1 MAKYVG
7 KRLVYM
13 LVTLFVIVVL
23 TFTLMKLLPGS
34 PFDTER
40 FSKLTVEQQE
50 AALARY
56 GLDQPIY
63 VQFLKYLGNMLRGD
77 FGTSFYYTNMP
88 VTKVIFSRLGPS
100 MLIGAQ
106 AILVGLAIGLSLGIV
121 AACRHNGVVDNLTMI
136 IAVLGLSV
144 PNFVVAALLQ
154 YYVGLKLGWLPV
166 GFWKSWACSV
176 LPSVALC
183 FQPLATSARF
193 IRAETL
199 DVLQQDYITTAR
211 SKGMSQARLLVM
223 HTLRNSI
230 IPVVTLMAS
239 MVVNLLTGSLA
250 IESIFSIPGIGGL
263 FTESVKN
270 NDYNVIMGLTMFYSA
285 FYMVAI
291 LVVDVAYSLIDPRIR
306 ISAGK
311 GGE

>member
-13 LVTLFVIVVL
+13 LITLFVIVVL

-40 FSKLTVEQQE
+40 FAKLTVEQQE

-63 VQFLKYLGNMLRGD
+63 VQFLKYLGNMLHGD
-77 FGTSFYYTNMP
+77 FGTSFYYTNIP

-106 AILVGLAIGLSLGIV
+106 AILLGLAIGLSLGIV
-121 AACRHNGVVDNLTMI
+121 AACRHNGVVDNFTMI
-136 IAVLGLSV
+136 VAVLGISV

-176 LPSVALC
+176 LPSIALC

-199 DVLQQDYITTAR
+199 DVLQQDYIVTAR

-223 HTLRNSI
+223 HTLRNSL

-285 FYMVAI
+285 FYMIAI

-306 ISAGK
+306 IAAGK

>member
-136 IAVLGLSV
+136 IAVLGISV

-285 FYMVAI
+285 FYMIAI

-306 ISAGK
+306 IAAGK

>member
-13 LVTLFVIVVL
+13 LITLFVIVVL

-136 IAVLGLSV
+136 IAVLGISV

-211 SKGMSQARLLVM
+211 SKGMSQARLLIM

-285 FYMVAI
+285 FYMIAI

-306 ISAGK
+306 IAAGK

>member
-7 KRLVYM
+7 KRLAYM
-13 LVTLFVIVVL
+13 LITLFVIVVL

-40 FSKLTVEQQE
+40 FAKLTVEQQE

-63 VQFLKYLGNMLRGD
+63 VQFLKYLGNMLHGD
-77 FGTSFYYTNMP
+77 FGTSFYYTNIP

-106 AILVGLAIGLSLGIV
+106 AILLGLAIGLSLGIV
-121 AACRHNGVVDNLTMI
+121 AACRHNGVVDNFTMI
-136 IAVLGLSV
+136 VAVLGISV

-176 LPSVALC
+176 LPSIALC

-199 DVLQQDYITTAR
+199 DVLQQDYIVTAR

-285 FYMVAI
+285 FYMIAI

-306 ISAGK
+306 IAAGK

>member
-13 LVTLFVIVVL
+13 LITLFVIVVL

-40 FSKLTVEQQE
+40 FAKLTVEQQE

-63 VQFLKYLGNMLRGD
+63 VQFLKYLGNMLHGD
-77 FGTSFYYTNMP
+77 FGTSFYYTNIP

-106 AILVGLAIGLSLGIV
+106 AILLGLAIGLSLGIV

-136 IAVLGLSV
+136 IAVLGISV

-176 LPSVALC
+176 LPSIALC

-199 DVLQQDYITTAR
+199 DVLQQDYIVTAR

-285 FYMVAI
+285 FYMIAI

-306 ISAGK
+306 IAAGK

>member
-40 FSKLTVEQQE
+40 FAKLTVEQQE

-100 MLIGAQ
+100 MLVGAQ
-106 AILVGLAIGLSLGIV
+106 AILLGLAIGLSLGIV

-136 IAVLGLSV
+136 IAVLGISV

>member
-1 MAKYVG
+1 MSKYIG

-13 LVTLFVIVVL
+13 FFTLLVIVVL

-63 VQFLKYLGNMLRGD
+63 VQFFKYLNNMLRGD
-77 FGTSFYYTNMP
+77 FGTSFYYTNLP
-88 VTKVIFSRLGPS
+88 VTEVIISRLGPS

-106 AILVGLAIGLSLGIV
+106 ALLLGLAIGLSLGIV
-121 AACRHNGVVDNLTMI
+121 AACRHNGAVDNLTMI
-136 IAVLGLSV
+136 IAVLGISV

-166 GFWKSWACSV
+166 AFWKSWACSV
-176 LPSVALC
+176 LPSIALC

-211 SKGMSQARLLVM
+211 SKGMSQARLLLM

-230 IPVVTLMAS
+230 IPVVTLMAG

-285 FYMVAI
+285 FYMISI

-306 ISAGK
+306 ISAER

>member
-13 LVTLFVIVVL
+13 LITLFVIVVL

-100 MLIGAQ
+100 MLVGAQ
-106 AILVGLAIGLSLGIV
+106 AILLGLAIGLSLGIV
-121 AACRHNGVVDNLTMI
+121 AACRHNGVVDNFTLI
-136 IAVLGLSV
+136 VAVLGISV

-176 LPSVALC
+176 LPSIALC

-199 DVLQQDYITTAR
+199 DVLQQDYIVTAR
-211 SKGMSQARLLVM
+211 SKGMSQARLLAM

-285 FYMVAI
+285 FYMIAI

>member
-13 LVTLFVIVVL
+13 LITLFVIVVL

-40 FSKLTVEQQE
+40 FAKLTVEQQE

-63 VQFLKYLGNMLRGD
+63 VQFLKYLGNMLHGD
-77 FGTSFYYTNMP
+77 FGTSFYYTNIP

-106 AILVGLAIGLSLGIV
+106 AILLGLANGLSLGIV
-121 AACRHNGVVDNLTMI
+121 AACRHNGVVDNFTMI
-136 IAVLGLSV
+136 VAVLGISV

-176 LPSVALC
+176 LPSIALC

-199 DVLQQDYITTAR
+199 DVLQQDYIVTAR

-285 FYMVAI
+285 FYMIAI

-306 ISAGK
+306 IAAGK

>member
-13 LVTLFVIVVL
+13 LITLFVIVVL

-100 MLIGAQ
+100 MLVGAQ
-106 AILVGLAIGLSLGIV
+106 AILLGLAIGLSLGIV
-121 AACRHNGVVDNLTMI
+121 AACRHNGVVDNFTMI
-136 IAVLGLSV
+136 VAVLGISV

-154 YYVGLKLGWLPV
+154 YYVGRKLGWLPV

-176 LPSVALC
+176 LPSIALC

-199 DVLQQDYITTAR
+199 DVLQQDYIVTAR
-211 SKGMSQARLLVM
+211 SKGMSQARLLAM

-285 FYMVAI
+285 FYMIAI

>member
-40 FSKLTVEQQE
+40 FAKLTVEQQE

-136 IAVLGLSV
+136 IAVLGISV

-211 SKGMSQARLLVM
+211 SKGMSQARLLIM

-285 FYMVAI
+285 FYMIAI

-306 ISAGK
+306 IAAGK